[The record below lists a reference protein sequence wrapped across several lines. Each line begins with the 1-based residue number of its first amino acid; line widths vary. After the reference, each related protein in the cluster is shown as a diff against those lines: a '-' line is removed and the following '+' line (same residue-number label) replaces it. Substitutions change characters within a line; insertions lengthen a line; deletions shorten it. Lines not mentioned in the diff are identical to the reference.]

1 MLWSNRLIQHLSG
14 SGNVLG
20 ARNVIV
26 RKADKVHAFMEPVF
40 LGRKTETNRH
50 TDQQMNENLNIRTMK
65 KRNGEL

>member
-1 MLWSNRLIQHLSG
+1 M
-14 SGNVLG
+14 LG

-26 RKADKVHAFMEPVF
+26 RKADKVYAFMEPVF